1 MGKPQSK
8 SPGSARAG
16 SSSAEAKTAKKAAAP
31 RPKKAAKEGAKKKAQ
46 DDVVLVHGR
55 DENGGLHVLR
65 KKGEELSAGVLEP
78 LQHGKPVRGDILKL
92 KPREDAPFLADVV
105 EEVAIGGGITKP
117 AKVSTPKYKKGWDA
131 IWGARAKAKRE
142 DDGEKTLH

>member
-65 KKGEELSAGVLEP
+65 KKGEELSAGV
-78 LQHGKPVRGDILKL
+78 RT
-92 KPREDAPFLADVV
+92 VV
-105 EEVAIGGGITKP
+105 ASRF
-117 AKVSTPKYKKGWDA
+117 AFAACSSRSSTA
-131 IWGARAKAKRE
+131 SRCGA
-142 DDGEKTLH
+142 TS

>member
-65 KKGEELSAGVLEP
+65 KKGEELSANLEEQ
-78 LQHGKPVRGDILKL
+78 LALVEKL
-92 KPREDAPFLADVV
+92 TT
-105 EEVAIGGGITKP
+105 EVASISDSI
-117 AKVSTPKYKKGWDA
+117 AEKVLSYSFQ
-131 IWGARAKAKRE
+131 
-142 DDGEKTLH
+142 LHISFQNVMKIYQILQI